1 MESKINNIKQRYR
14 YNEFLL
20 RNITKKTTELAT
32 YFQKLK
38 DNITDYKIKQEIL
51 NKKNQSLILS
61 SAIDFAIKT
70 KSKLIN
76 QTRP

>member
-20 RNITKKTTELAT
+20 RNIPKKTTELAT
-32 YFQKLK
+32 YFWKLK

-76 QTRP
+76 QRRP